1 MYDENTEHPMGEASA
16 APPSAG
22 IRWFARIMIWL
33 CWIGIGGTL
42 VLELTNLFGA
52 IPEELVVQDNEGA
65 SALIS
70 SSITV
75 NDPAAPT
82 ATGDLRQDLLFRIA
96 GLVPIGLFIWALLSV
111 RVSFLGVGRGDYFGR
126 PTILGLRNFALAVL
140 LHMTAAPAVM
150 AAAKAL
156 YLARFEHGQFE
167 LSFSLSASIML
178 QLVFTG
184 AVALI
189 SSVMA
194 HGAKLAEENRQF
206 V

>member
-1 MYDENTEHPMGEASA
+1 MDEASV

-22 IRWFARIMIWL
+22 IRWFARIMVWL
-33 CWIGIGGTL
+33 CWVGIGGAL
-42 VLELTNLFGA
+42 VLELMNLFGA
-52 IPEELVVQDNEGA
+52 IPEEWVVRDNEGA

-70 SSITV
+70 SSISV

-82 ATGDLRQDLLFRIA
+82 ATADLRQDLLFRIA
-96 GLVPIGLFIWALLSV
+96 GLVPVGLFVWALLSA
-111 RVSFLGVGRGDYFGR
+111 RTSFLGVGRGDYFGR
-126 PTILGLRNFALAVL
+126 PTILGLRNLALAVL

-150 AAAKAL
+150 AMVKAL
-156 YLARFEHGQFE
+156 YLSRFEHGQFE
-167 LSFSLSASIML
+167 LSFGLSASVML